1 MVVNRRMNTS
11 GCVRGKGGPMHVLAM
26 SEAIRF
32 AIDSYEISMYRYV
45 CYRTIAE
52 DQKCSSGPLG
62 TLRIKL
68 CNICVKMAVPGT
80 VVLWGGVVI

>member
-1 MVVNRRMNTS
+1 MVVNRRMNMS

-52 DQKCSSGPLG
+52 DQKCSLWPLG
-62 TLRIKL
+62 
-68 CNICVKMAVPGT
+68 NICVKMAVPGT
-80 VVLWGGVVI
+80 VD